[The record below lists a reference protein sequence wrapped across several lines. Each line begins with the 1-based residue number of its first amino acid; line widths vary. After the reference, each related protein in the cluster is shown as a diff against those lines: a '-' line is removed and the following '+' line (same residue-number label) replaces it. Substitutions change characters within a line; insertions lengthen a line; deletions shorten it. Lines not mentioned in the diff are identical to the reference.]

1 MNKVN
6 TPLKKNTIILARI
19 SDSLGKPAIDLIID
33 HPDFRA
39 TIKDSAVLRGID
51 IAELRVLEVDNKA
64 KQLRVCL
71 HASSVLNP
79 QVSTGRAIF
88 ITYFSMRN
96 TAAYIIRN
104 MFF

>member
-6 TPLKKNTIILARI
+6 TPLKKNSIILARI
-19 SDSLGKPAIDLIID
+19 SDSLGKPAIESIID
-33 HPDFRA
+33 YPDFHA

-51 IAELRVLEVDNKA
+51 IAELRVLDIDNKT

-96 TAAYIIRN
+96 TAIHIIRN
-104 MFF
+104 VFF